1 MMTANSSYLEVAT
14 AMTRYLPVTNAGKS
28 NGDGTENA
36 LTGVDAGVTVIGDP
50 KYYWILKYVFH
61 KHGYDYKTPFN
72 MINIHTLERILEG
85 SEKVL
90 MIADNRILDTVNNEK
105 EPNNA
110 KAQLRAERLS
120 EIYNNTGTAVKLGKV
135 EIRTNY

>member
-1 MMTANSSYLEVAT
+1 
-14 AMTRYLPVTNAGKS
+14 
-28 NGDGTENA
+28 
-36 LTGVDAGVTVIGDP
+36 
-50 KYYWILKYVFH
+50 
-61 KHGYDYKTPFN
+61 
-72 MINIHTLERILEG
+72 
-85 SEKVL
+85 